1 MLGGFSGERN
11 PLGAISLPARL
22 CQQSPPP
29 TATQRAGFPGVRSG
43 DAVLGTAP
51 RLALRGGT
59 PGATE
64 VDGDIFERAARVPV
78 TVRCSCAPLHQRQ
91 PWCKIAQTLPAADAR
106 HGGDGPRPTGAS
118 ERRHEPRTVGRLQPR
133 PCRSAAPQTRA
144 PGPQNCSSCPPRL
157 ASRQA
162 SSRAPSRRSS
172 RAPCR
177 THSRS
182 AGGGSA
188 LAGALLGGQTAA
200 VLRVWALSDRPEP
213 GAARVRD
220 GDVELQEALF
230 ASREGAKS
238 SLRRPCLSA
247 TKFGGLGGGAGL
259 TLDQRKLGILRV
271 PTGTRASS

>member
-1 MLGGFSGERN
+1 M
-11 PLGAISLPARL
+11 I
-22 CQQSPPP
+22 
-29 TATQRAGFPGVRSG
+29 V
-43 DAVLGTAP
+43 P
-51 RLALRGGT
+51 R
-59 PGATE
+59 
-64 VDGDIFERAARVPV
+64 
-78 TVRCSCAPLHQRQ
+78 APLAAACSGAPPQRRTLVH
-91 PWCKIAQTLPAADAR
+91 KIAQTLPAADAHH

-213 GAARVRD
+213 GAACVRD

-230 ASREGAKS
+230 ASRKGAKR
-238 SLRRPCLSA
+238 SLGRPCPGA
-247 TKFGGLGGGAGL
+247 TKLGGLGGGAGL

>member
-1 MLGGFSGERN
+1 MVRR
-11 PLGAISLPARL
+11 PAPGRPESETT
-22 CQQSPPP
+22 QQLADRCAREARQRPQ
-29 TATQRAGFPGVRSG
+29 QRAVTTAQRS
-43 DAVLGTAP
+43 LSPAP
-51 RLALRGGT
+51 T
-59 PGATE
+59 QT
-64 VDGDIFERAARVPV
+64 
-78 TVRCSCAPLHQRQ
+78 
-91 PWCKIAQTLPAADAR
+91 QTLQLEKLAME
-106 HGGDGPRPTGAS
+106 GDGPRPTGAS
-118 ERRHEPRTVGRLQPR
+118 ERRRQPRTVGLLQP
-133 PCRSAAPQTRA
+133 CSDGSAAPQTRA

-213 GAARVRD
+213 GAACVRD
-220 GDVELQEALF
+220 GNVELQEALF
-230 ASREGAKS
+230 ASRKGAKR
-238 SLRRPCLSA
+238 SLGRPCPGA
-247 TKFGGLGGGAGL
+247 TKLGGLGGGAGL

-271 PTGTRASS
+271 PTGTRASC

>member
-1 MLGGFSGERN
+1 M
-11 PLGAISLPARL
+11 
-22 CQQSPPP
+22 
-29 TATQRAGFPGVRSG
+29 V
-43 DAVLGTAP
+43 P
-51 RLALRGGT
+51 RLPLAAACS
-59 PGATE
+59 GAPPH
-64 VDGDIFERAARVPV
+64 RR
-78 TVRCSCAPLHQRQ
+78 S

-157 ASRQA
+157 AFRQA

-172 RAPCR
+172 RGPCR

-200 VLRVWALSDRPEP
+200 VLHVWALSGWPEA

-220 GDVELQEALF
+220 GDVELQEVLF
-230 ASREGAKS
+230 ASRKGAKR
-238 SLRRPCLSA
+238 SLRRPCPGA
-247 TKFGGLGGGAGL
+247 TKLGGLGGGAGL

-271 PTGTRASS
+271 PTGTRAAS

>member
-1 MLGGFSGERN
+1 MENF
-11 PLGAISLPARL
+11 AIAI
-22 CQQSPPP
+22 
-29 TATQRAGFPGVRSG
+29 V
-43 DAVLGTAP
+43 P
-51 RLALRGGT
+51 RKHDDEYSSGGT
-59 PGATE
+59 SHCNPKSSIPGRKVQE
-64 VDGDIFERAARVPV
+64 
-78 TVRCSCAPLHQRQ
+78 RCSRQLATRCAKCGGRHYEVIYRSHTRPGPPCDRQTRPQRVSTRSAQ
-91 PWCKIAQTLPAADAR
+91 RVAKIAQTLPAADAH

-230 ASREGAKS
+230 ASRKGAKR
-238 SLRRPCLSA
+238 SLGRPCPGA
-247 TKFGGLGGGAGL
+247 TKLGGLGGGAGL

>member
-1 MLGGFSGERN
+1 MYPGGRPGKRTQSSWPTRSQRVVLWDEKPGALFL
-11 PLGAISLPARL
+11 PLAHG
-22 CQQSPPP
+22 C
-29 TATQRAGFPGVRSG
+29 
-43 DAVLGTAP
+43 
-51 RLALRGGT
+51 ALRGGS

-64 VDGDIFERAARVPV
+64 VDGHTFVAAVRVPV
-78 TVRCSCAPLHQRQ
+78 TVRCSCAPPQRRTLVH
-91 PWCKIAQTLPAADAR
+91 KIAQTLPAADAH

-230 ASREGAKS
+230 ASRKGEKR
-238 SLRRPCLSA
+238 SLRRPCPGA
-247 TKFGGLGGGAGL
+247 TKLGGLGGGAGL

>member
-1 MLGGFSGERN
+1 MICRYNTRPGP
-11 PLGAISLPARL
+11 PLYRQTRP
-22 CQQSPPP
+22 
-29 TATQRAGFPGVRSG
+29 QRVSTRS
-43 DAVLGTAP
+43 AQ
-51 RLALRGGT
+51 
-59 PGATE
+59 
-64 VDGDIFERAARVPV
+64 RV
-78 TVRCSCAPLHQRQ
+78 A
-91 PWCKIAQTLPAADAR
+91 KIAKTLPAADAH

-162 SSRAPSRRSS
+162 SSRAPTRRSS

-182 AGGGSA
+182 AGGGSG
-188 LAGALLGGQTAA
+188 LAAALLGGQTAA

-230 ASREGAKS
+230 ASRKGAKR
-238 SLRRPCLSA
+238 SLGRPCPGA
-247 TKFGGLGGGAGL
+247 TKLGGLGGGAGL